1 MANINEDFVRRL
13 DRAFEG
19 ATMAVVARR
28 LGIPHAT
35 VRNYYQ
41 GRLPAPDVLI
51 KIAGVTGVS
60 LNWLLMG
67 RGEMYV
73 GDTEPIGLG
82 RFIEAKIGEMID
94 RRLANL
100 NGDVE
105 DLGSID
111 VLEEF
116 DIDASVLRLGDPQA
130 IMNEWFAYEDRPAPS
145 DYGIVFFRGWETFSH
160 EQKVEAI
167 RDAKRVLDRSLN

>member
-1 MANINEDFVRRL
+1 MANTNEDFVRRL
-13 DRAFEG
+13 NLAFDG

-67 RGEMYV
+67 RGEIYV

-94 RRLANL
+94 RRLADL
-100 NGDVE
+100 NSNVE
-105 DLGSID
+105 DLGAVD
-111 VLEEF
+111 VPDEF
-116 DIDASVLRLGDPQA
+116 DIDAAVLRLGDPQA
-130 IMNEWFAYEDRPAPS
+130 IMNEWFEYEGRTAPG
-145 DYGIVFFRGWETFSH
+145 DYGIIFFRGWETFSH
-160 EQKVEAI
+160 EQKAAAI